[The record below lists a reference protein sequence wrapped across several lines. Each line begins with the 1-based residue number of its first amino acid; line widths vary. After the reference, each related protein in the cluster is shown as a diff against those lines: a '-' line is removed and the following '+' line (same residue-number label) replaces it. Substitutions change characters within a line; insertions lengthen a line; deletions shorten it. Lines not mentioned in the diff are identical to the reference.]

1 VKRRVI
7 VPVIFI
13 VGLLLASSTAGAITT
28 KAAGEQYL
36 KDVASA
42 NAALRTFD
50 TEIKAWTNSTA
61 DSEGERQAASVLN
74 ALVTLRKN
82 LLSQAWPAS
91 VKGDVRFIGEEDISS
106 LEEDLRWIDS
116 NSSLGNGAFQLTF
129 RADSKTLDTDA
140 FYVRRDLG
148 LPSSGAL

>member
-1 VKRRVI
+1 VKRTIVVPILVVI
-7 VPVIFI
+7 T
-13 VGLLLASSTAGAITT
+13 LLLASSTASAISTR
-28 KAAGEQYL
+28 AAGEQYL

-42 NAALRTFD
+42 DTALKTFD
-50 TEIKAWTNSTA
+50 SEIKAWTNSTA
-61 DSEGERQAASVLN
+61 DTEGERQAASVLSV
-74 ALVTLRKN
+74 LVQLRKN
-82 LLSQAWPAS
+82 LLSQTWPSS

-129 RADSKTLDTDA
+129 RADSKTMDTDA
-140 FYVRRDLG
+140 FYVRRYLG